1 MDHNRE
7 VEPSASFFDKIVK
20 IKRAIEA
27 EGIPYTY
34 LVKYRMHLNL
44 EKCTFRVGEGKFLGF
59 MITHQG
65 IEANLNK
72 CTSFMEMRSPTN
84 IQEV

>member
-1 MDHNRE
+1 MADLEE
-7 VEPSASFFDKIVK
+7 VFKEICIFDM
-20 IKRAIEA
+20 
-27 EGIPYTY
+27 
-34 LVKYRMHLNL
+34 LLNP
-44 EKCTFRVGEGKFLGF
+44 EKCTFGVDRGKFLGF

>member
-1 MDHNRE
+1 M
-7 VEPSASFFDKIVK
+7 VVK
-20 IKRAIEA
+20 SHSIAQHMANLQEFIGEL
-27 EGIPYTY
+27 Y
-34 LVKYRMHLNL
+34 KYDMHLNL